1 MREVRKLLD
10 RLREST
16 GQSRCF
22 LQLFGDGSW
31 SVQHNDIDHVASGGA
46 SDDPTDDII
55 AALKAKLPPTKEEAL
70 ADLDAFIKHTPYPY
84 SMAQN
89 THLQTVRRYL
99 EAQKE

>member
-1 MREVRKLLD
+1 MREILELMDRLD
-10 RLREST
+10 RSMNSLCQLRLCGRSW
-16 GQSRCF
+16 GIYRNDKVIIKD
-22 LQLFGDGSW
+22 DGKRT
-31 SVQHNDIDHVASGGA
+31 
-46 SDDPTDDII
+46 DDPTDDII
-55 AALKAKLPPTKEEAL
+55 AALKAQLPPTKEEAL